1 MSTPINIKKFNEI
14 TGIVLASLYESF
26 PVRKTFTVERL
37 FPETILDPFDEP
49 SINHDAIFVTETVS
63 WLIEHGYISANIQYG
78 CSFSDAVLTA
88 KGLELLKLT
97 PNSLE
102 SSFGEQLLEATKSGV
117 KDTIVNI
124 SSSVLTSGA
133 ALLYKTLSN

>member
-37 FPETILDPFDEP
+37 FPETIPDPFDEP
-49 SINHDAIFVTETVS
+49 SINHDAIFVTETIS

-78 CSFSDAVLTA
+78 YSFSDAVLTA